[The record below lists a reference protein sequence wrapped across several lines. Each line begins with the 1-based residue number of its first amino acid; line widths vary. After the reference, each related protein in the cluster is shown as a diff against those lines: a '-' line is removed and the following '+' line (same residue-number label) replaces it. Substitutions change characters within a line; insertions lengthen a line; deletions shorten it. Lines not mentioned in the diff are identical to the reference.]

1 MININKILLDG
12 ALLSIL
18 ASISILGIL
27 RFNPRLFLQDYPD
40 EIQATVPPKTDGE
53 KRQSLITG
61 IPFLL
66 ILLAVP
72 FISTLILKHESGDT
86 IPFITLFINA
96 FGVAFLFNLVD
107 LLLLDW
113 LLFCYITPMF
123 LVIPGTE
130 GMGEYK
136 DYGFHFRAFLIG
148 TALSIAGGL
157 SPNNDGRE
165 SPHGPLEACIHG
177 ETVF

>member
-1 MININKILLDG
+1 MINISKILLDG
-12 ALLSIL
+12 ALLSVL
-18 ASISILGIL
+18 ASISIVGIL

-40 EIQATVPPKTDGE
+40 EIQAVVPPKTDLE

-72 FISTLILKHESGDT
+72 FVSTLILKRESGEM
-86 IPFITLFINA
+86 ISFFPLFINA
-96 FGVAFLFNLVD
+96 FGVVFLFNLVD

-113 LLFCYITPMF
+113 LLFCFITPSF

-130 GMGEYK
+130 GMQEYK
-136 DYGFHFRAFLIG
+136 DYGYHFRAFLIG
-148 TALSIAGGL
+148 TVLSIAAGL
-157 SPNNDGRE
+157 VIAGVVAF
-165 SPHGPLEACIHG
+165 L
-177 ETVF
+177 

>member
-1 MININKILLDG
+1 MAQTQYLLETKIMININKILLDG

-18 ASISILGIL
+18 ASLSIFCIL

-40 EIQATVPPKTDGE
+40 EIQAVVPPKTDLE

-72 FISTLILKHESGDT
+72 FISTVVLKRQSGEM
-86 IPFITLFINA
+86 ISFFPLFLNA
-96 FGVAFLFNLVD
+96 FCVAFLFNLVD

-113 LLFCYITPMF
+113 LLFCYITPSF

-130 GMGEYK
+130 GMGAYK
-136 DYGFHFRAFLIG
+136 DYGYHFRAFLIG
-148 TALSIAGGL
+148 TILSLAGGL
-157 SPNNDGRE
+157 IIAG
-165 SPHGPLEACIHG
+165 LV
-177 ETVF
+177 VFL

>member
-1 MININKILLDG
+1 MINISKVLLDG
-12 ALLSIL
+12 VLLSIL
-18 ASISILGIL
+18 ASISIMGIL

-40 EIQATVPPKTDGE
+40 EIQAVVPLKTDQE

-72 FISTLILKHESGDT
+72 FISTLILKRQSDEMISFV
-86 IPFITLFINA
+86 PLFINA
-96 FGVAFLFNLVD
+96 FGVAFFFNLVD

-113 LLFCYITPMF
+113 LMFCFITPGF

-130 GMGEYK
+130 GMGAYK

-148 TALSIAGGL
+148 TVLSVAGGL
-157 SPNNDGRE
+157 IIAG
-165 SPHGPLEACIHG
+165 LV
-177 ETVF
+177 VFI

>member
-1 MININKILLDG
+1 MINISKILLDG

-18 ASISILGIL
+18 ASISIIGIL
-27 RFNPRLFLQDYPD
+27 RFNPRLFLQDYPE
-40 EIQATVPPKTDGE
+40 EIQAGVPPKTDLE

-72 FISTLILKHESGDT
+72 LISTLILKRQSGET
-86 IPFITLFINA
+86 ISFILLFLNA
-96 FGVAFLFNLVD
+96 FGVAFTFNLVD

-113 LLFCYITPMF
+113 LLFCFVTPSF

-130 GMGEYK
+130 GMQAYK
-136 DYGFHFRAFLIG
+136 DYGFHFRAFLMG
-148 TALSIAGGL
+148 TVLSIAAGL
-157 SPNNDGRE
+157 VIAGIVSF
-165 SPHGPLEACIHG
+165 L
-177 ETVF
+177 

>member
-1 MININKILLDG
+1 MINISKILLDG
-12 ALLSIL
+12 ALLSFL
-18 ASISILGIL
+18 ASITIIGIL
-27 RFNPRLFLQDYPD
+27 RLNPRLFLQDYPD
-40 EIQATVPPKTDGE
+40 EIQAVVPPKTDRE
-53 KRQSLITG
+53 KGQSLITG

-72 FISTLILKHESGDT
+72 FISTLILKRESGEM
-86 IPFITLFINA
+86 ISFFTLFINA

-113 LLFCYITPMF
+113 LLFCFITPSF

-130 GMGEYK
+130 GMQEYK

-157 SPNNDGRE
+157 IIAG
-165 SPHGPLEACIHG
+165 LV
-177 ETVF
+177 VFL

>member
-1 MININKILLDG
+1 MINISKILLGG

-18 ASISILGIL
+18 SSILLIGIL

-40 EIQATVPPKTDGE
+40 EIQAAVPPKTDLE
-53 KRQSLITG
+53 KRQSLISG

-72 FISTLILKHESGDT
+72 FISTLVLKRQSGEM
-86 IPFITLFINA
+86 ISFFPLFFNA
-96 FGVAFLFNLVD
+96 FGVAFTFNLVD

-113 LLFCYITPMF
+113 LLFCFITPSF

-130 GMGEYK
+130 GMQEYK

-148 TALSIAGGL
+148 TVLSIAGGL
-157 SPNNDGRE
+157 VIAG
-165 SPHGPLEACIHG
+165 LV
-177 ETVF
+177 VFL

>member
-1 MININKILLDG
+1 MINISKILLDG
-12 ALLSIL
+12 ALLSVL
-18 ASISILGIL
+18 ASISIVGIL

-40 EIQATVPPKTDGE
+40 EIQAAVPLKTDQE

-72 FISTLILKHESGDT
+72 FVSTLILKRESVE
-86 IPFITLFINA
+86 ISSFFSLFLNA
-96 FGVAFLFNLVD
+96 FSVAFLFNLVD
-107 LLLLDW
+107 LLVLDW
-113 LLFCYITPMF
+113 LLFCFITPSF

-130 GMGEYK
+130 GMQEYK

-157 SPNNDGRE
+157 VISG
-165 SPHGPLEACIHG
+165 L
-177 ETVF
+177 VMFL

>member
-1 MININKILLDG
+1 MININNILLDG

-18 ASISILGIL
+18 GSISILGIL

-40 EIQATVPPKTDGE
+40 EIQAAVPPKTGRE

-72 FISTLILKHESGDT
+72 FISTLILKRESGEMT
-86 IPFITLFINA
+86 SFFTLFLNA
-96 FGVAFLFNLVD
+96 FGVVFLFNLVD
-107 LLLLDW
+107 LLVLDW
-113 LLFCYITPMF
+113 LLFCYITPGF

-136 DYGFHFRAFLIG
+136 DYGYHFRAFLIG
-148 TALSIAGGL
+148 TVLSIVAGLVIAGMV
-157 SPNNDGRE
+157 
-165 SPHGPLEACIHG
+165 
-177 ETVF
+177 VFL

>member
-1 MININKILLDG
+1 MIDISKILLDG

-18 ASISILGIL
+18 GSITILGIL

-40 EIQATVPPKTDGE
+40 EIQAAVTPKTDLE
-53 KRQSLITG
+53 KRQSLKTG

-72 FISTLILKHESGDT
+72 FISTLILKRESGEM
-86 IPFITLFINA
+86 ISFFTLFLNA

-107 LLLLDW
+107 LLVLDW
-113 LLFCYITPMF
+113 LLFCYITPGF

-136 DYGFHFRAFLIG
+136 DYGYHFRAFLIG
-148 TALSIAGGL
+148 TVLSIAGGL
-157 SPNNDGRE
+157 VIAG
-165 SPHGPLEACIHG
+165 LV
-177 ETVF
+177 VFL

>member
-1 MININKILLDG
+1 MINISKILLDG

-18 ASISILGIL
+18 ASLSIFSIL

-40 EIQATVPPKTDGE
+40 EIQAMVPPKTDLE
-53 KRQSLITG
+53 KRQSLISG

-72 FISTLILKHESGDT
+72 FFSTLVLKRQSGEM
-86 IPFITLFINA
+86 ISFFSLFFNA

-107 LLLLDW
+107 LLVLDW
-113 LLFCYITPMF
+113 LMFCFITPSF

-130 GMGEYK
+130 GMQEYK
-136 DYGFHFRAFLIG
+136 DYGYHFRAFLIG
-148 TALSIAGGL
+148 TVLSIAAGL
-157 SPNNDGRE
+157 VIAGVVAF
-165 SPHGPLEACIHG
+165 L
-177 ETVF
+177 

>member
-18 ASISILGIL
+18 AAISIIGIL

-40 EIQATVPPKTDGE
+40 EIQVAVSPKTDLE

-66 ILLAVP
+66 ILVAVP
-72 FISTLILKHESGDT
+72 LISTLVLKRESGET
-86 IPFITLFINA
+86 ISFFPLFLNA
-96 FGVAFLFNLVD
+96 FGVAFIFNLVD
-107 LLLLDW
+107 LLVLDW
-113 LLFCYITPMF
+113 LLFCFITPRF

-130 GMGEYK
+130 GMGAYK

-157 SPNNDGRE
+157 VIAG
-165 SPHGPLEACIHG
+165 L
-177 ETVF
+177 VLFL